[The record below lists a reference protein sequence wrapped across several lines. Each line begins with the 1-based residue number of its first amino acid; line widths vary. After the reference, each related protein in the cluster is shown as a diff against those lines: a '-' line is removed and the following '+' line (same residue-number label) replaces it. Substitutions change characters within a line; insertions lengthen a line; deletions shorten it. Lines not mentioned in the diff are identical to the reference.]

1 MNKFWSSFFGSAL
14 GSVIGITVTFL
25 ISIFIFFAIIGGLA
39 ESMESGKSEP
49 IKDNTVLHL
58 KLNYPVGERTN
69 DDPFA
74 NFNPSDF
81 STDKKLGLNDLKTCI
96 KAAKTD
102 DKIKGIYL
110 DFDAVSMG
118 SASAEELREALVDFR
133 SGGKFIYSYS
143 ENMSQK
149 AYYLASAGDKI
160 YVDPMGGVEFKG
172 LSAGF
177 MSFKSA
183 MDKLGLKAVIL
194 RPDSNKFKS
203 AVEPFFLEKMSP
215 ENRAQTSLFINSVWD
230 EMLAEISESRKISV
244 QNLDLI
250 ADSLTAFENDG
261 ALSSKLIDKSAFRSE
276 FYADL
281 KKLMGLNETDKL
293 PMVSPENYL
302 ARAKELSL
310 KTSKN
315 KIAILYANGDIVNG
329 KGDESSIGSTSMSET
344 LKKIREDESIKA
356 LVLRI
361 NSPGGSAQ
369 ASEIMWHEI
378 NLTKAKM
385 PVIVSMGDYAASGGY
400 YIACNADT
408 IVADATTL
416 TGSIGVFGL
425 LVNTK
430 VLFEE
435 NLGLKS
441 DTVNTNPNADFF
453 NTNRDLSDIEQR
465 ILNKSVNKTYQTFL
479 QRVADGRGMTTE
491 QVDRIAQGRI
501 WSGKTAKEIGLVD
514 VLGGLDVAIDIA
526 AKKSGLS
533 EYEIAEY
540 PKQENSLERIFNK
553 KTDEVV
559 ERVAADYLGDHIRL
573 VKYVKSLRLK
583 SGVQARIPYSV
594 EIQ

>member
-49 IKDNTVLHL
+49 VKENTVLHV
-58 KLNYPVGERTN
+58 KLNYQLGERTN

-160 YVDPMGGVEFKG
+160 YLDPMGGVEFKG

-281 KKLMGLNETDKL
+281 KKLVGLNESDKL

-302 ARAKELSL
+302 ARAKELTQ
-310 KTSKN
+310 KTNKN

-583 SGVQARIPYSV
+583 SGVQARIPYSI

>member
-49 IKDNTVLHL
+49 VKENTVLHV
-58 KLNYPVGERTN
+58 KLNYQLGERTN

-160 YVDPMGGVEFKG
+160 YLDPMGGVEFKG

-281 KKLMGLNETDKL
+281 KKLVGLNESDKL

-583 SGVQARIPYSV
+583 SGVQARIPYSI

>member
-110 DFDAVSMG
+110 DFDAVAMG

-160 YVDPMGGVEFKG
+160 YLDPMGGVEFKG

-281 KKLMGLNETDKL
+281 KKLVGLNETDKL

-583 SGVQARIPYSV
+583 SGVQARIPYSI

>member
-25 ISIFIFFAIIGGLA
+25 ISIFIFFALIGSLA
-39 ESMESGKSEP
+39 ESMESGKSEQ
-49 IKDNTVLHL
+49 IKENTVLHV
-58 KLNYPVGERTN
+58 KLNYQLGERTN

-110 DFDAVSMG
+110 DFDAVAMG

-160 YVDPMGGVEFKG
+160 YLDPMGGVEFKG

-261 ALSSKLIDKSAFRSE
+261 ALSTKLIDKSAFRSE

-281 KKLMGLNETDKL
+281 KKLVGLNETDKL

-302 ARAKELSL
+302 ARAKELTQ
-310 KTSKN
+310 KTNKN

-583 SGVQARIPYSV
+583 SGVQARIPYSI

>member
-49 IKDNTVLHL
+49 VKENTVLHV
-58 KLNYPVGERTN
+58 KLNYQLGERTN

-160 YVDPMGGVEFKG
+160 YLDPMGGVEFKG

-230 EMLAEISESRKISV
+230 EMLSEISESRKISV

-281 KKLMGLNETDKL
+281 KKLVGLNESDKL

-302 ARAKELSL
+302 ARAKELTQ
-310 KTSKN
+310 KTNKN

-329 KGDESSIGSTSMSET
+329 KGDESSIGSSSMSET

-583 SGVQARIPYSV
+583 SGVQARIPYSI

>member
-14 GSVIGITVTFL
+14 GSVIGITITFL

-110 DFDAVSMG
+110 DFDAVAMG

-160 YVDPMGGVEFKG
+160 YLDPMGGVEFKG

>member
-110 DFDAVSMG
+110 DFDAVAMG

-160 YVDPMGGVEFKG
+160 YLDPMGGVEFKG

-230 EMLAEISESRKISV
+230 EMLSEISESRKISV

-281 KKLMGLNETDKL
+281 KKLVGLNESDKL

-302 ARAKELSL
+302 ARAKELTQ
-310 KTSKN
+310 KTNKN

-329 KGDESSIGSTSMSET
+329 KGDESSIGSSSMSET

-583 SGVQARIPYSV
+583 SGVQARIPYSI

>member
-583 SGVQARIPYSV
+583 SGVQARIPYSI

>member
-25 ISIFIFFAIIGGLA
+25 ISIFIFFALIGSLA
-39 ESMESGKSEP
+39 ESMESGKSEQ
-49 IKDNTVLHL
+49 IKENTVLHV
-58 KLNYPVGERTN
+58 KLNYQLGERTN

-110 DFDAVSMG
+110 DFDAVAMG
-118 SASAEELREALVDFR
+118 SASAEELREALIDFR

-160 YVDPMGGVEFKG
+160 YLDPMGGVEFKG

-261 ALSSKLIDKSAFRSE
+261 ALSTKLIDKSAFRSE

-281 KKLMGLNETDKL
+281 KKLVGLNETDKL

-302 ARAKELSL
+302 ARAKELTQ
-310 KTSKN
+310 KTNKN

-583 SGVQARIPYSV
+583 SGVQARIPYSI